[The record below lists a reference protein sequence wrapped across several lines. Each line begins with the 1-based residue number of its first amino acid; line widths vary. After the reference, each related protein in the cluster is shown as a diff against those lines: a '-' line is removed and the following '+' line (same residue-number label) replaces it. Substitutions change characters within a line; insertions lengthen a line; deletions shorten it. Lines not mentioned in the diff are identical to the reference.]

1 MGNAIGPDV
10 SFYQDKVETP
20 EQIDFVKMRKSADF
34 VIVRAGQ
41 NLWPDPD
48 FEYNWREAKKAGLPR
63 GSYWFYDS
71 RAEPKRQAE
80 MWVDLLGDDLGELP
94 LFADFE
100 EAYGGQY
107 AGWRSWY
114 THLERLKELVGDKE
128 ISVYTAFYYWRD
140 NAPSATTQK
149 DSLEYFHQYPLW
161 IANYGVSGPSVPK
174 PWGPDEWTFWQF
186 TEVGDG
192 ELYGVESKGIDLN
205 YFNGDVEALRQRYSL
220 PDPGEQPPGGGG
232 EEGNEYRVELSIRE
246 NAGMDENVVGA
257 LQQDEVLEV
266 LDTTVDDSWMQI
278 KRTDGTTGWIYNT
291 HLIKV
296 ESPGPPD
303 NGGGNGDDN
312 GNGDGEGNGEPPPV
326 EEKWY
331 RVTAFALN
339 VRSGPSTSEEDI
351 GTLQQNEVVKA
362 LEYAVANSWIKIYRP
377 SDGLTGWSYA
387 TYLEETDAPPD
398 TGEPPGNGDGN
409 GGGNGNGD
417 GDDNGNGDDN
427 GDGGGEPP
435 GPGDGNGEPPDTT
448 LPPDSEWYRSTAT
461 SLNVREGPS
470 TNDTVVGSLPFNSV
484 VKALA
489 QNTDGSWIKISLE
502 ADELT
507 GWCSASFLEAT
518 SPPTE
523 TRSWYQVKV
532 PTLNVRV
539 ADDKNSDKLGSLS
552 QGQIVVALE
561 SNEDGSWAR
570 VQSFTGLLG
579 WCATAYLT
587 DLGTSPPEQLT
598 QRIFSG
604 VTYFRKEMETPRK
617 MVAHVLA
624 VDMRAG
630 GLKCLVTPP
639 SHEEGYI
646 CTRKTSKFLE
656 EFGLQVAINGDGFK
670 YLDQS
675 AFDPEEHCPHGGELV
690 DVNSYAASRGTVYSE
705 QWAGRPIMY
714 INKNNEITFNEPKGA
729 IYNAVSGDRMLVQKG
744 KRIENLES
752 QSVEPRSAA
761 GVNSNGRWLFLI
773 VIDGR
778 QPGYSDGATFPEL
791 ADFMISQ
798 GIYYGLNLDGGGS
811 SAIAIEGELGKP
823 FVLNSPI
830 EGNIPGNE
838 SAVSNHLGFWVK
850 K

>member
-10 SFYQDKVETP
+10 SFYQDKAETP
-20 EQIDFVKMRKSADF
+20 EQIDFVKMKKSADF
-34 VIVRAGQ
+34 VIIRAGQ

-48 FEYNWREAKKAGLPR
+48 FEYNWAEAKKAGLPR

-71 RAEPKRQAE
+71 RADPKRQAE
-80 MWVDLLGDDLGELP
+80 MWVDLLDGDLGELP

-100 EAYGGQY
+100 DAYGGQY
-107 AGWRSWY
+107 TGWRSWY

-128 ISVYTAFYYWRD
+128 ISIYTAFYYWRD

-161 IANYGVSGPSVPK
+161 IANYGVSQPSVPK
-174 PWGPDEWTFWQF
+174 PWAPDEWTFWQF

-205 YFNGDVEALRQRYSL
+205 YFNGDVETLRQRYEL
-220 PDPGEQPPGGGG
+220 TEPGEPPTNGGG
-232 EEGNEYRVELSIRE
+232 EESNEYRVELSIRE
-246 NAGMDENVVGA
+246 NAGMDENVIGT
-257 LQQDEVLEV
+257 LLQDEVLEV
-266 LDTTVDDSWMQI
+266 LDTTVDDSWMQV
-278 KRTDGTTGWIYNT
+278 KRADGTTGWIFNT

-296 ESPGPPD
+296 ESSEPP
-303 NGGGNGDDN
+303 
-312 GNGDGEGNGEPPPV
+312 GNGDGDGDGDGNGEPPPV

-339 VRSGPSTSEEDI
+339 VRSGPGTSYEDI
-351 GTLQQNEVVKA
+351 GTLEQDEVVKA

-387 TYLEETDAPPD
+387 SYLVETDAPADTGEPPD
-398 TGEPPGNGDGN
+398 NGNGNGEPPGNGDGN
-409 GGGNGNGD
+409 G
-417 GDDNGNGDDN
+417 
-427 GDGGGEPP
+427 
-435 GPGDGNGEPPDTT
+435 DGNGEPPTT
-448 LPPDSEWYRSTAT
+448 HPPDSEWYRSTAT
-461 SLNVREGPS
+461 TLNVREGPS
-470 TNDTVVGSLPFNSV
+470 INDTVVGSLPFNSV
-484 VKALA
+484 VKALE
-489 QNTDGSWIKISLE
+489 QNADGTWVKIFRDS
-502 ADELT
+502 DDLT
-507 GWCSASFLEAT
+507 GWCSASYLE
-518 SPPTE
+518 PTTPVAE
-523 TRSWYQVKV
+523 EQNWYQVTAS
-532 PTLNVRV
+532 TLNVRKE
-539 ADDKNSDKLGSLS
+539 ADKNSDKLGSLS
-552 QGQIVVALE
+552 SGQIVVGFETNA
-561 SNEDGSWAR
+561 DGSWAR
-570 VQSFTGLLG
+570 IQSFTGLTG
-579 WCATAYLT
+579 WCATAYLN
-587 DLGTSPPEQLT
+587 DLGTTAPEQLT

-624 VDMRAG
+624 IDMRAG

-639 SHEEGYI
+639 SHDDGFI

-656 EFGLQVAINGDGFK
+656 EFSLQVAINGDGFK
-670 YLDQS
+670 YLDQNEY
-675 AFDPEEHCPHGGELV
+675 DPEEHCPHGGELV

-714 INKNNEITFNEPKGA
+714 INRNNEVTFNKPKGA
-729 IYNAVSGDRMLVQKG
+729 IYNAVSGDRMLVEKG

-761 GVNSNGRWLFLI
+761 GVNSNGRWLFLV

-778 QPGYSDGATFPEL
+778 QPGYSEGATFPDL
-791 ADFMISQ
+791 ADFLISL
-798 GIYYGLNLDGGGS
+798 GVYYGLNLDGGGS
-811 SAIAIEGELGKP
+811 SAIVIEGALGEP

-838 SAVSNHLGFWVK
+838 SAVSNHLGFWIK

>member
-10 SFYQDKVETP
+10 SFYQDKAETP

-48 FEYNWREAKKAGLPR
+48 FEYNWTEAKKAGLPR

-80 MWVDLLGDDLGELP
+80 MWVDLLGGDLGELP

-107 AGWRSWY
+107 AGWRNWY
-114 THLERLKELVGDKE
+114 AHLERLKELVGNKE
-128 ISVYTAFYYWRD
+128 ISIYTAFYYWRD

-161 IANYGVSGPSVPK
+161 IANYGVEEPSVPQ
-174 PWGPDEWTFWQF
+174 PWTAGEWLFWQY

-192 ELYGVESKGIDLN
+192 ELFGVESKGIDLN
-205 YFNGDVEALRQRYSL
+205 YFNGDAETLRQRYSL
-220 PDPGEQPPGGGG
+220 PDPDDPPPDDG
-232 EEGNEYRVELSIRE
+232 EEGKEYRVELSIRE
-246 NAGMDENVVGA
+246 NAGMDENVIGT
-257 LQQDEVLEV
+257 LLQDEVLEV
-266 LDTTVDDSWMQI
+266 LDTTVDESWMQV
-278 KRTDGTTGWIYNT
+278 KRADGTTGWIYKT
-291 HLIKV
+291 HLVKV
-296 ESPGPPD
+296 ESPEPPD
-303 NGGGNGDDN
+303 NGGGNGD
-312 GNGDGEGNGEPPPV
+312 GNGGGNGEPPV
-326 EEKWY
+326 DEKWY

-339 VRSGPSTSEEDI
+339 VRSGPSTSYEDI

-387 TYLEETDAPPD
+387 SYLEETDAPPD
-398 TGEPPGNGDGN
+398 GGDGNGEPPGNGDG
-409 GGGNGNGD
+409 GTP
-417 GDDNGNGDDN
+417 

-435 GPGDGNGEPPDTT
+435 DTT
-448 LPPDSEWYRSTAT
+448 KPPDSEWYRSTAT

-470 TNDTVVGSLPFNSV
+470 TNDAVVGSLSFNSV

-489 QNTDGSWIKISLE
+489 QNADGSWIEISRE
-502 ADELT
+502 EDGLT

-518 SPPTE
+518 SAPTKVS
-523 TRSWYQVKV
+523 TWYQVKV
-532 PTLNVRV
+532 QTLNVRET
-539 ADDKNSDKLGSLS
+539 ADKDSEKLGSLS
-552 QGQIVVALE
+552 QGQIIVALE
-561 SNEDGSWAR
+561 ANEDGSWAR
-570 VQSFTGLLG
+570 VQSFTGLAG

-587 DLGTSPPEQLT
+587 DLGTTPPEQLT

-604 VTYFRKEMETPRK
+604 VTYFRKEMQTPRK

-639 SHEEGYI
+639 SHEDGYI

-670 YLDQS
+670 YLDQNV
-675 AFDPEEHCPHGGELV
+675 FDPEQNCPHGGELV

-705 QWAGRPIMY
+705 QWVGRPIMY
-714 INKNNEITFNEPKGA
+714 INKNNEVTFNKPKGA
-729 IYNAVSGDRMLVQKG
+729 IYNAVSGDRMLVEKG

-761 GVNSNGRWLFLI
+761 GVNSNGRWLFLV

-778 QPGYSDGATFPEL
+778 QPGYSEGATFPDL
-791 ADFMISQ
+791 ADFLISL
-798 GIYYGLNLDGGGS
+798 GVYYGLNLDGGGS
-811 SAIAIEGELGKP
+811 SAIVVESVLGGP

-838 SAVSNHLGFWVK
+838 SAVANHLGFWVK
-850 K
+850 